1 MRTLTIRGRA
11 VRVAVREG
19 TAEWPPLLL
28 CNGIGASLELYI
40 YHGGHLELGAD
51 AARMA
56 PIVEAFLTAGNGTG
70 AADGEPYRLGR
81 WTGAALGGL
90 RGPGGSDDDAG
101 Y

>member
-1 MRTLTIRGRA
+1 MAGDDD
-11 VRVAVREG
+11 
-19 TAEWPPLLL
+19 PLIPLVNARIMHRL
-28 CNGIGASLELYI
+28 IPQSELHI